1 LYPFSG
7 CLVSSIQDIKKSA
20 AGNVVWRNENMKKSR
35 GLLIILLI
43 LLFGS
48 ASAWGQA
55 DLDLLKKADGL
66 ASYLDTDFSGEY
78 TIVQDKPGQSRNT
91 TVAGLFR
98 RDSSEMYVIVIMQ
111 PEINKGQGYLK
122 QGETLWIYDPESRK
136 FNTTSSSE
144 RFQNSNA
151 RNSDFT
157 QSTLAEDYNIVSG
170 TNEMLGAFSCRVL
183 NLEAISAEVAYPKM
197 KIWISD
203 DGLVRKTE
211 DYSLSGQLLRTSA
224 IPDYHQIGNRFVPK
238 RILFV
243 DALLGAT
250 VGGRFVNERTQ
261 ITINKPAFGGL
272 ADSVFSKTFLE
283 TVNQ

>member
-1 LYPFSG
+1 
-7 CLVSSIQDIKKSA
+7 
-20 AGNVVWRNENMKKSR
+20 MKKMN
-35 GLLIILLI
+35 GLLILLI

-48 ASAWGQA
+48 ASVWGIS
-55 DLDLLKKADGL
+55 DLDLLRQADSL
-66 ASYLDTDFSGEY
+66 ASYMDTDFSAEY

-91 TVAGLFR
+91 TVAGVFR

-122 QGETLWIYDPESRK
+122 QGATLWVYDPESRK
-136 FNTTSSSE
+136 FNTTSSSD
-144 RFQNSNA
+144 RFQNTNA

-157 QSTLAEDYNIVSG
+157 RSTLAEDYRIISG
-170 TNEMLGAFSCRVL
+170 TDEMLGRFRCRVL
-183 NLEAISAEVAYPKM
+183 NLEAVTTEVTYPKM
-197 KIWISD
+197 KIWISE

-250 VGGRFVNERTQ
+250 VAGQFVNERTQ
-261 ITINKPAFGGL
+261 ITINRPAFGGL
-272 ADSVFSKTFLE
+272 SDAVFSKTFLE
-283 TVNQ
+283 TVNR